1 MKGYRTY
8 LIGFLLAVGPPGL
21 TYLAGLDW
29 TKLIGPNAAMIVS
42 GIIMVALRSVTT
54 TPPGQSS

>member
-8 LIGFLLAVGPPGL
+8 VVGFLLATVPPGL

-29 TKLIGPNAAMIVS
+29 GHIVGPNGAALIS
-42 GIIMVALRSVTT
+42 AIIMVAMRTIT
-54 TPPGQSS
+54 NTPPTQG

>member
-29 TKLIGPNAAMIVS
+29 TKIVGPNAAMIVA
-42 GIIMVALRSVTT
+42 GLITIALRSITT